1 VGFAGVKL
9 LKPVH
14 GELIILQYYQKV
26 SYCRHLH
33 GILLSGRM
41 KDVIFI
47 IYHLLTT
54 VAKLLRPGG
63 SRAIIA
69 ENLLLKHMHHLASVC
84 MANCKFAYGFNA

>member
-1 VGFAGVKL
+1 
-9 LKPVH
+9 
-14 GELIILQYYQKV
+14 
-26 SYCRHLH
+26 
-33 GILLSGRM
+33 M

-69 ENLLLKHMHHLASVC
+69 ENLLLKHMLSGPAGRQSGQGMGQVLPWAKYSTDC
-84 MANCKFAYGFNA
+84 RSGANGQQLGGDYMVI